1 MPTLREFCTRL
12 RFFMVTSAGPL
23 AMISCEPRQARKG
36 ATVAVTS
43 CAGVRLAGEATSLS
57 TPPIILVVCSVSSS
71 KEVWVTPQNPAPFLL
86 FWSGCID

>member
-12 RFFMVTSAGPL
+12 RFFMVTPAGPL

-43 CAGVRLAGEATSLS
+43 CAGVWLAGEATSLFS
-57 TPPIILVVCSVSSS
+57 NMTIHKIRRRFASRACFFDE
-71 KEVWVTPQNPAPFLL
+71 K
-86 FWSGCID
+86 